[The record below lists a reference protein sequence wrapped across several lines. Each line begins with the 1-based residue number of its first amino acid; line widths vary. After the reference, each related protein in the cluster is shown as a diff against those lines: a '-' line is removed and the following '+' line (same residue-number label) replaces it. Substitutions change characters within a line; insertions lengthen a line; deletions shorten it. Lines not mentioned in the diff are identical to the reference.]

1 MSKVLI
7 VEDDPMVARINQKY
21 LEHMMAC
28 EVYGPVATEEEV
40 VEILQK
46 EAIDL
51 ILMDEYLP
59 RENGLEILK
68 SLRNQ
73 GFWVHVIMITAA
85 NRKEDVQ
92 KAYAYGAI
100 DYLVKPFK
108 IERFREAV
116 DKYYKMQALL
126 EDKQVVMQ
134 QDIDEARG
142 GNLFYRAELPKG
154 INKKTLEKI
163 LEVIEEEPLREWT
176 LRGLAKEVDS
186 SNVTVKKYMDYL
198 ETTGQVKAYL
208 ASGQVGRP
216 EYKYQANGL
225 Q

>member
-1 MSKVLI
+1 MNKVLI

-21 LEHMMAC
+21 LEHMMVC
-28 EVYGPVATEEEV
+28 EIYGPVTTEEEV
-40 VEILQK
+40 LEILEK

-59 RENGLEILK
+59 RKNGLEILI

-73 GFWVHVIMITAA
+73 GFLTHVIMITAA
-85 NRKEDVQ
+85 NRKEEVQ

-108 IERFREAV
+108 IERFREAI
-116 DKYYKMQALL
+116 DKYYKMQMLL
-126 EDKQVVMQ
+126 EEKQIVLQ
-134 QDIDEARG
+134 EDIDEARVG
-142 GNLFYRAELPKG
+142 KRVSITDLPKG
-154 INKKTLEKI
+154 INEKTLEKI
-163 LEVIEEEPLREWT
+163 LEVIEEDPFKEWT

-198 ETTGQVKAYL
+198 ERTEQVKAYL
-208 ASGQVGRP
+208 TSGQVGRP
-216 EYKYQANGL
+216 EYKYCANNL
-225 Q
+225 

>member
-21 LEHMMAC
+21 LEHMMTC
-28 EVYGPVATEEEV
+28 EVYGPVTTEEEV
-40 VEILQK
+40 LEILQK

-59 RENGLEILK
+59 RKNGLEILT
-68 SLRNQ
+68 SLRNH
-73 GFWVHVIMITAA
+73 GFLTHVIMITAA
-85 NRKEDVQ
+85 NRKEEVQ

-108 IERFREAV
+108 IERFREAI
-116 DKYYKMQALL
+116 DKYYKMQMLL
-126 EDKQVVMQ
+126 EDKQVVVQ
-134 QDIDEARG
+134 QDIDEARVG
-142 GNLFYRAELPKG
+142 SIPHIVELPKG
-154 INKKTLEKI
+154 INEKTLEKI
-163 LEVIEEEPLREWT
+163 LEVIEEDPFREWT
-176 LRGLAKEVDS
+176 LRGLAKEIDS

-198 ETTGQVKAYL
+198 ERTKQVKAYIT
-208 ASGQVGRP
+208 SGQVGRP
-216 EYKYQANGL
+216 EYKYRANSL

>member
-21 LEHMMAC
+21 LEHMMTC
-28 EVYGPVATEEEV
+28 EVYGPVTTEEEV
-40 VEILQK
+40 LEILQK

-59 RENGLEILK
+59 RKNGLEILM
-68 SLRNQ
+68 SLRNY
-73 GFWVHVIMITAA
+73 GFLTHVIMITAA
-85 NRKEDVQ
+85 NRKEEVQ

-108 IERFREAV
+108 IERFREAI
-116 DKYYKMQALL
+116 DKYYKMQMLL
-126 EDKQVVMQ
+126 EDKQVVVQ
-134 QDIDEARG
+134 EDIDEARVG
-142 GNLFYRAELPKG
+142 GRSHIAELPKG
-154 INKKTLEKI
+154 INEKTLERI
-163 LEVIEEEPLREWT
+163 LEVIEDDPFREWT

-198 ETTGQVKAYL
+198 ERTGQVKAYL
-208 ASGQVGRP
+208 TSGQVGRP
-216 EYKYQANGL
+216 EYKYQANSL
-225 Q
+225 

>member
-21 LEHMMAC
+21 LEHMMTC
-28 EVYGPVATEEEV
+28 EVYGPVTTEEEV
-40 VEILQK
+40 LEILQK

-59 RENGLEILK
+59 RKNGLEILM
-68 SLRNQ
+68 SLRNY
-73 GFWVHVIMITAA
+73 GFLTHVIMITAA
-85 NRKEDVQ
+85 NRKEEVQ

-108 IERFREAV
+108 IERFREAI
-116 DKYYKMQALL
+116 DKYYKMQMLL
-126 EDKQVVMQ
+126 EDKQVVVQ
-134 QDIDEARG
+134 EDIDEARVG
-142 GNLFYRAELPKG
+142 GRSHIVELPKG
-154 INKKTLEKI
+154 INEKTLERI
-163 LEVIEEEPLREWT
+163 LEVIEDDPFREWT

-198 ETTGQVKAYL
+198 ERTGQVKAYL
-208 ASGQVGRP
+208 TSGQVGRP
-216 EYKYQANGL
+216 EYKYQANSL
-225 Q
+225 